1 MEKINKHNNQKELVA
16 KIKGITTKFDFAAA
30 DRIRAVGLANKDG
43 SAVEDGHN
51 RDTGEFASA
60 RKCVADRVK
69 RNRHHS
75 YDCTQILCIIKK
87 NYYRKN
93 LTQTK

>member
-1 MEKINKHNNQKELVA
+1 MEKVNKHNNQKELVA

-69 RNRHHS
+69 RNIVKS
-75 YDCTQILCIIKK
+75 NFI
-87 NYYRKN
+87 
-93 LTQTK
+93 